1 MKRLI
6 AASLLAAPLF
16 ALAAPVNLVNNG
28 SFESTVIGNGSYA
41 IVNSVVGWTVGPHGL
56 EIRNNVA
63 GSAFNGSNFTELDTT
78 TNSWISQTLN
88 TVAGASYT
96 LSFAYTNRPDN
107 QGAVSNGL
115 TWQIGDLS
123 GKVGNNTATS
133 WQTFSTTFTGTGSP
147 MTLRFGATG
156 RSDSYGTSLD
166 NVVVSTL
173 SAGGNA
179 SAVPEPHSLALM
191 LAGLGAMG
199 FVARRRKGG
208 KA

>member
-1 MKRLI
+1 
-6 AASLLAAPLF
+6 
-16 ALAAPVNLVNNG
+16 
-28 SFESTVIGNGSYA
+28 
-41 IVNSVVGWTVGPHGL
+41 
-56 EIRNNVA
+56 
-63 GSAFNGSNFTELDTT
+63 
-78 TNSWISQTLN
+78 LN

-123 GKVGNNTATS
+123 GKVGNNTDTT

>member
-1 MKRLI
+1 MMGLI
-6 AASLLAAPLF
+6 CS
-16 ALAAPVNLVNNG
+16 
-28 SFESTVIGNGSYA
+28 
-41 IVNSVVGWTVGPHGL
+41 
-56 EIRNNVA
+56 
-63 GSAFNGSNFTELDTT
+63 
-78 TNSWISQTLN
+78 
-88 TVAGASYT
+88 
-96 LSFAYTNRPDN
+96 
-107 QGAVSNGL
+107 
-115 TWQIGDLS
+115 
-123 GKVGNNTATS
+123 
-133 WQTFSTTFTGTGSP
+133 GSP

-166 NVVVSTL
+166 NVVVLTL